1 MISKIF
7 RGEFPISFSVF
18 SVQHNSTSGVEM
30 FDNFIYYFYS
40 SSCQI
45 VMKNDRNETKKKDL
59 LHVFFHVRQA
69 GNKKITNFYRC
80 KRHCVES
87 GT

>member
-7 RGEFPISFSVF
+7 QGVFPISFGIF

-45 VMKNDRNETKKKDL
+45 IMKNDRNETKKDR
-59 LHVFFHVRQA
+59 LHVSFHVRPV
-69 GNKKITNFYRC
+69 GNKKITNFYC
-80 KRHCVES
+80 
-87 GT
+87 